1 MSPNIYLVDE
11 SRGLVEMREQP
22 YDSEAVLQRLL
33 ADYPALLAGEQS
45 GANGAP
51 QRWALIRRE
60 AAVPEQRD
68 GHGRWALD
76 HLFVDTAGVPTLV
89 EVKRSS
95 DTRLRREVIGQM
107 LDYAAHAVTSWTEAS
122 VRADFEATCEAS
134 GIEPDIAIC
143 DLMGDGDAD
152 VDLFWVRVRRNLE
165 AGRIRMVFV
174 ADDIPR
180 EVRRVVEFLNEQMSP
195 AEVLAIEVKQ
205 FIDPIHGFQTLVP
218 RPVGQS
224 VRSQA
229 KKVDPDV
236 WRARQ
241 WDRDT
246 VLGAIEERQG
256 TNAREIA
263 SRLIRWAQS
272 EGLREGFIGGPNKG
286 AMYFELAARP
296 DPVRFLFVHSTGGL
310 GVAFD
315 RLKQAEPFTSD
326 DARKEIAMMLERI
339 EGVRIKNIAGG
350 PQVPLALLGTEE
362 ALERFVEVVRLVKRR
377 LGGDASGE
385 G

>member
-45 GANGAP
+45 GADGSA

-60 AAVPEQRD
+60 ASVPEVRD

-107 LDYAAHAVTSWTEAS
+107 LDYAAHAVTSWTDAS
-122 VRADFEATCEAS
+122 VRADFEATCDDV
-134 GIEPDIAIC
+134 GIEPDLAIC
-143 DLMGDGDAD
+143 DLMGDSDAD
-152 VDLFWVRVRRNLE
+152 VDLFWARVRRNLE

-205 FIDPIHGFQTLVP
+205 FVDPIHGFQTLVP

-224 VRSQA
+224 VKSQV
-229 KKVDPDV
+229 KKADPDARRV
-236 WRARQ
+236 RQ
-241 WDRDT
+241 WDRDA
-246 VLGAIEERQG
+246 VLADIEELQG
-256 TNAREIA
+256 ASSREVA
-263 SRLIRWAQS
+263 SKVIRWAQS
-272 EGLREGFIGGPNKG
+272 EGLREGFIGRSKQGS
-286 AMYFELAARP
+286 MYFELDARL
-296 DPVRFLFVHSTGGL
+296 DPVRFVFVHSTGALGL
-310 GVAFD
+310 AFN
-315 RLKQAEPFTSD
+315 RLKHVEPFTSD
-326 DARKEIAMMLERI
+326 AARMEIATMLERI
-339 EGVRIKNIAGG
+339 AGVKVKNIGGG
-350 PQVPLALLGTEE
+350 PRVPLGLLATDE
-362 ALERFVEVVRLVKRR
+362 AFERFVEVVRFVIGR
-377 LGGDASGE
+377 LDGE
-385 G
+385 PSVVR